1 MSGSSNLAEC
11 EIALMGSPRS
21 ADEHCEDYCDVR
33 KDQIT
38 RPAGL
43 FAYGLA
49 IAALVLLGLLLAD
62 VTLVDVVGVFLLS
75 VVTLIAWRFA
85 TRAQS
90 GFVMSVD
97 DLPAAAGVL
106 LLTPVGALALGDF
119 RPGDTAPS
127 RALVACLQRR
137 GVSGGECFRVACLN
151 GLTQTVEL
159 SGPRDGAFAW
169 FVCGLLAVLVANLV
183 HDGLLTIWTRLVEGQ
198 PTVGFRAF
206 VARAAAA
213 AGRPAG
219 GGPSGRPGWDGC
231 LLLDGTARLL
241 PITASRS
248 PRSAGRGSFS
258 GAQPSR

>member
-1 MSGSSNLAEC
+1 MSG
-11 EIALMGSPRS
+11 
-21 ADEHCEDYCDVR
+21 
-33 KDQIT
+33 KTKIT

-106 LLTPVGALALGDF
+106 LLTPVGALALGVISGLATPP
-119 RPGDTAPS
+119 RRGHWS
-127 RALVACLQRR
+127 RAFNVGASAVAN
-137 GVSGGECFRVACLN
+137 VSGVACLN

-183 HDGLLTIWTRLVEGQ
+183 HYGLLTIWTRLVRGNRCRISC
-198 PTVGFRAF
+198 VCRRA
-206 VARAAAA
+206 
-213 AGRPAG
+213 
-219 GGPSGRPGWDGC
+219 
-231 LLLDGTARLL
+231 
-241 PITASRS
+241 
-248 PRSAGRGSFS
+248 PRSCGPAARGPRR
-258 GAQPSR
+258 GPL